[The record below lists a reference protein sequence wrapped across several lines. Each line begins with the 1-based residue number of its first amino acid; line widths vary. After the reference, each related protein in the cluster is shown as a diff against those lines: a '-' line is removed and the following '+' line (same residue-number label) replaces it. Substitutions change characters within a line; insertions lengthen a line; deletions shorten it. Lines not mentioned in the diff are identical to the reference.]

1 MRLASFILVLMVPF
15 LLGCKILPSGDGQSP
30 VKAQETRA
38 AAATTGESDGQD
50 ATPGVRPKPRPA
62 ATSRLEGS
70 NDPAEQV
77 ANPDIL
83 PSTPVKRQEQV
94 KCEKQ
99 GGSWRSA
106 GKSAAKTCIKPTRD
120 SGKQCRKKRDC
131 DSECLARS
139 GTCAPV
145 KPLFGCNE
153 VLQNDGR
160 RVTLCID

>member
-15 LLGCKILPSGDGQSP
+15 LLNCKILPSGDGQSP

-38 AAATTGESDGQD
+38 AAATTGESDG
-50 ATPGVRPKPRPA
+50 TSGVRPKPRPA
-62 ATSRLEGS
+62 ATSGFEGS
-70 NDPAEQV
+70 SDPAEQV

-83 PSTPVKRQEQV
+83 PAVTVKRQEQV

-106 GKSAAKTCIKPTRD
+106 GKSDAKTCIKPTRD
-120 SGKQCRKKRDC
+120 NGKQCRKQRDC